1 MLGLLVSSRGGE
13 AVSGVRSGFQE
24 SCWLV
29 CVWVALGGLW
39 PAHIYI
45 RARLRGGVGG
55 RTETD
60 ARSGSMRR
68 PARPRTSTRRH
79 GRTCPPLGG
88 RTGLEEARPRAGRE
102 EGKFACAGTGPDHL
116 SRLVGICIYARAWL
130 SEKFRYPFV
139 REEWHIGTS
148 DLSEQMGSSLWR
160 RVRACAR
167 THGHWPAPAVTAQWS
182 MQINSTAARVVR
194 GRTAPTLL

>member
-1 MLGLLVSSRGGE
+1 VLVGLCLGRLGG
-13 AVSGVRSGFQE
+13 AVACPYIYTR
-24 SCWLV
+24 
-29 CVWVALGGLW
+29 ALGGVAGW
-39 PAHIYI
+39 GWGTDGDGRQERQHAPPRPPTHQHQA
-45 RARLRGGVGG
+45 ARTYVSAVG
-55 RTETD
+55 E
-60 ARSGSMRR
+60 SE
-68 PARPRTSTRRH
+68 
-79 GRTCPPLGG
+79 
-88 RTGLEEARPRAGRE
+88 LEEARPRAGRE